1 MTAPRARAAHAVS
14 PYLYLIPAGAIVGL
28 FLIAPLVRTIEISFY
43 DWNLIS
49 PQRHFVGWGNYRIV
63 LGDPAFIGMLW
74 QSILYVFFGLAG
86 NVALP
91 LLLAILTLGAGRRE
105 ADAYQTLIFLPTVIP
120 VSVGALLFLWLYL
133 PTGGPLS
140 LALEKVHLSSPNW
153 FNDPRWALPA
163 VSSVAIWKFFGFNYL
178 ILLAGLKAI
187 PESYLEAAEIDGAL
201 GWVRFRRIVLPL
213 VMPTLL
219 FTIVTTILQ
228 TLDHTFVPIAIL
240 SLGGPS
246 GASSNLFYA
255 IVQDAFQFFQAG
267 KASALAVIYLI
278 LFASFAIWQ
287 FRMLER
293 HTQYDA

>member
-1 MTAPRARAAHAVS
+1 MNRFPV
-14 PYLYLIPAGAIVGL
+14 LFVVPALFFVGL
-28 FLIAPLVRTIEISFY
+28 FVVLPLVRDMQISFF

-49 PQRHFVGWGNYRIV
+49 PDRRFVGLANYASV
-63 LGDPAFIGMLW
+63 LGDAAFVAMLL
-74 QSILYVFFGLAG
+74 QSAAYVLLALGG

-91 LLLAILTLGAGRRE
+91 LLLAVLTLRMGRRE
-105 ADAYQTLIFLPTVIP
+105 ADLYQTLIFLPTVIP

-133 PTGGPLS
+133 PFGGPLS
-140 LALEKVHLSSPNW
+140 RVLGFFHVASPNW
-153 FNDPRWALPA
+153 FTDPHWALPA

-187 PESYLEAAEIDGAL
+187 PAAYLEAAEIDGAA
-201 GWVRFRRIVLPL
+201 GWLRFRRIVLPL

-228 TLDHTFVPIAIL
+228 SLDHAFVPIQML
-240 SLGGPS
+240 SVGGPS

-255 IVQDAFQFFQAG
+255 IYQDAFQNFQAG
-267 KASALAVIYLI
+267 RASALAVVYLAI
-278 LFASFAIWQ
+278 FGGFAIWQ

-293 HTQYDA
+293 NTLYDA

>member
-1 MTAPRARAAHAVS
+1 MRASSLLFVAPALAFVA
-14 PYLYLIPAGAIVGL
+14 L
-28 FLIAPLVRTIEISFY
+28 FLVLPLVRDVQISFF

-49 PQRHFVGWGNYRIV
+49 PNRKFVGLSNYAAV
-63 LGDPAFIGMLW
+63 LGDPNFLATLA
-74 QSILYVFFGLAG
+74 QSALYVLLALAG

-91 LLLAILTLGAGRRE
+91 LLLAILTLRTGRRE
-105 ADAYQTLIFLPTVIP
+105 ADVYQTLIFLPTVIP

-133 PTGGPLS
+133 PYGGPFS
-140 LALEKVHLSSPNW
+140 KVLALFHLASPNW
-153 FNDPRWALPA
+153 FTDPHWALPA

-187 PESYLEAAEIDGAL
+187 PASYLEAAEIDGAA
-201 GWVRFRRIVLPL
+201 GWSRFQRIVLPL

-228 TLDHTFVPIAIL
+228 ALDHAFVPIQML
-240 SLGGPS
+240 SVGGPS

-255 IVQDAFQFFQAG
+255 IYQDAFQNFQAG
-267 KASALAVIYLI
+267 RASALAVVYLAV
-278 LFASFAIWQ
+278 FGAFAIWQ

-293 HTQYDA
+293 NTLYDA

>member
-1 MTAPRARAAHAVS
+1 VKS
-14 PYLYLIPAGAIVGL
+14 FSLLYVIPAIVVIGL
-28 FLIAPLVRTIEISFY
+28 FLVVPLARDIEISFF

-49 PQRHFVGWGNYRIV
+49 PDRKYVGLGNYVAI
-63 LGDPAFIGMLW
+63 LGDPAFLATLV
-74 QSILYVFFGLAG
+74 QSALYVALALAG

-91 LLLAILTLGAGRRE
+91 LLLATLTLRAGRRE

-133 PTGGPLS
+133 PYGGPFS
-140 LALEKVHLSSPNW
+140 RVLALFHIASPNW
-153 FNDPRWALPA
+153 FTDPHWALPA

-187 PESYLEAAEIDGAL
+187 PSSYLEAAEIDGAA
-201 GWVRFRRIVLPL
+201 GWLRFQRIILPL

-219 FTIVTTILQ
+219 FTFVTTILQ
-228 TLDHTFVPIAIL
+228 ALDHAFVPIQML
-240 SLGGPS
+240 TVGGPS

-255 IVQDAFQFFQAG
+255 IYQDAFQNFQAG
-267 KASALAVIYLI
+267 SASALAVVYLA
-278 LFASFAIWQ
+278 LFGGFAIWQ

-293 HTQYDA
+293 NTLYDA